1 MCCFQLPSSLISAVL
16 QALALQQIWE
26 GRASAKK
33 KSIVQQALVS
43 QMTQLLHVRF
53 CFSLPLPSVVDP
65 RGCCVFCCS
74 SLQQLQ
80 DLAQRCPRGS
90 AFPTVTVR
98 TASVHCHYARDYP
111 SWCCLPFNHT
121 HIHPLAFTLF
131 SRGSSRHCKRCCRLC
146 LLPVSQHR

>member
-43 QMTQLLHVRF
+43 QITQLLHARF

-65 RGCCVFCCS
+65 RGCCVLLFISAAAAGLGTAVCFNWACVYVYVYVYVRVCVCVL
-74 SLQQLQ
+74 SLL
-80 DLAQRCPRGS
+80 
-90 AFPTVTVR
+90 
-98 TASVHCHYARDYP
+98 
-111 SWCCLPFNHT
+111 LP
-121 HIHPLAFTLF
+121 LF
-131 SRGSSRHCKRCCRLC
+131 SSHPSAPLGSCALANPCATNCGSLSVQRAAA
-146 LLPVSQHR
+146 